1 MYAGLSVA
9 EIMSEKKAIA
19 AVLRWW
25 TQMALMKLQTSMWI
39 YLWKLHVGQTSA
51 ERILRSAKG
60 RKSNDSIHMFS

>member
-9 EIMSEKKAIA
+9 EIMSEKIIDCCSA
-19 AVLRWW
+19 AVMNSNGIDEIGNFHVDLF
-25 TQMALMKLQTSMWI
+25 MKI
-39 YLWKLHVGQTSA
+39 TSA